1 MKVTY
6 ILSKHFVA
14 QKPAF
19 IGKCFA
25 GGWGVA
31 KVSSLIAKKPNI
43 LYVINFYFNT
53 RISPMGFG
61 YKDNIIKI
69 KNTNIKNF
77 RGKNIYSFFVV

>member
-6 ILSKHFVA
+6 ILSKRFVA

-31 KVSSLIAKKPNI
+31 KVSSLIAKKQQHFI
-43 LYVINFYFNT
+43 RDKLLL
-53 RISPMGFG
+53 
-61 YKDNIIKI
+61 
-69 KNTNIKNF
+69 
-77 RGKNIYSFFVV
+77 